1 MHAQVLNRVVDE
13 IQYDV
18 SLGSVADLEL
28 KEVLGHT
35 PRQVGALQLN
45 LYPKRAG
52 RDWFQGRRRRHD
64 CTRACRG
71 ICCAGWDRSD
81 GLCDGRRVEAAI
93 AATAMT
99 LKALGDR

>member
-45 LYPKRAG
+45 LYPNRAG
-52 RDWFQGRRRRHD
+52 RGWFQGRRRRHD

-81 GLCDGRRVEAAI
+81 GRTSMRHCVMGGGWKQRLQP
-93 AATAMT
+93 
-99 LKALGDR
+99 LL